1 MNSSTQ
7 VAADSNLIV
16 RSQYDAKPAPSAMS
30 PRLSDNTGKPLVASI
45 KVIHNRLLSEGYQ
58 ISEYMLR
65 QMVKQGIIPVVYSG
79 CKALISYSAVVKVLT
94 CATG

>member
-1 MNSSTQ
+1 MNSKIPDDHSVIAKQDYIPAEPTRHPCPK
-7 VAADSNLIV
+7 ANEAKLPIV
-16 RSQYDAKPAPSAMS
+16 GSIQAIHR
-30 PRLSDNTGKPLVASI
+30 RLV
-45 KVIHNRLLSEGYQ
+45 SEGYQ

-65 QMVKQGIIPVVYSG
+65 QMVKQGIIPAVYSG